1 MNNGTGT
8 MTMKMFMSEKGYI
21 IPTRNQKGGGAIG
34 LHRQDSGDDINFVIS
49 GTSKAIFKE
58 NEEILKRGCR
68 HVYPHC
74 LC

>member
-21 IPTRNQKGGGAIG
+21 IPTRIHKVGAIG

-49 GTSKAIFKE
+49 GTGKAIFKE
-58 NEEILKRGCR
+58 MRKS
-68 HVYPHC
+68 
-74 LC
+74 